1 MNESV
6 NAIRHALEASG
17 PALAAIQN
25 VQVRFAERKDLV
37 SAEGCRVIHVL
48 PEFGQEDVELS
59 RIIPEDARREREV
72 PVEVPFEVPFKV
84 LTQAK
89 N

>member
-1 MNESV
+1 VNESV
-6 NAIRHALEASG
+6 NAIRHALETPG

-48 PEFGQEDVELS
+48 PEFGQGDVELNQIV
-59 RIIPEDARREREV
+59 REDARREREL
-72 PVEVPFEVPFKV
+72 PVEVPFEV